1 MKIKYS
7 LLDRLCNLTNKE
19 VDFLLYVA
27 HYQDDY
33 GRIRGIYYRDVCQ
46 ACDMCKQTFYDVLR
60 SLQQKGVIA
69 YERADRD
76 YNITILD
83 NDFSYKGSYEEGYI
97 NVSRSVFDTDKFNR
111 LRAKEKILVL
121 HLMKVTH
128 ENAKSFQIRAE
139 NFYRKYTELLGVTKK
154 VLRGYLH
161 SMRSFFSVGKKDG
174 KYFITFLAS
183 VFKARRNVS
192 ETDQLLGH
200 EVKTHCRRSKI
211 KEIDSQAVEDTMQLV
226 KQYRLE
232 AKERGVNILDILQ
245 DCIWTSV
252 QGFKNRVLNP
262 KYVHKLIRIKLGL
275 LDDPWPVRQD
285 KIKYDTDRLVRDK
298 SIWRCKNT
306 QSEWF

>member
-1 MKIKYS
+1 M
-7 LLDRLCNLTNKE
+7 
-19 VDFLLYVA
+19 A
-27 HYQDDY
+27 GY
-33 GRIRGIYYRDVCQ
+33 GGIYYRDVCQ

-60 SLQQKGVIA
+60 SLQQKGVIT
-69 YERADRD
+69 YVRADRD

-97 NVSRSVFDTDKFNR
+97 NVSRSVFDTDKFNK
-111 LRAKEKILVL
+111 LRAKEKIFVL

-128 ENAKSFQIRAE
+128 ENAKSFQIRTE
-139 NFYRKYTELLGVTKK
+139 NFYKKYTELLGVTKK

-183 VFKARRNVS
+183 VFKSKRNVS

-200 EVKTHCRRSKI
+200 EVKTDCRRSKI
-211 KEIDSQAVEDTMQLV
+211 KEIDDQAVEDTMQLV
-226 KQYRLE
+226 KQYRHD
-232 AKERGVNILDILQ
+232 ANERGVNILEIVQ
-245 DCIWTSV
+245 ECIWTSV

-275 LDDPWPVRQD
+275 DYGSWPVIAGQ
-285 KIKYDTDRLVRDK
+285 
-298 SIWRCKNT
+298 N
-306 QSEWF
+306 

>member
-60 SLQQKGVIA
+60 SLQQKGVIT
-69 YERADRD
+69 YVRADRD

-97 NVSRSVFDTDKFNR
+97 NVSRSVFDTDKFNK
-111 LRAKEKILVL
+111 LRAKEKIFVL

-128 ENAKSFQIRAE
+128 ENAKSFQIRTE
-139 NFYRKYTELLGVTKK
+139 NFYKKYTELLGVTKK
-154 VLRGYLH
+154 ILRGYLH

-183 VFKARRNVS
+183 VFKARRDVS

-200 EVKTHCRRSKI
+200 EVKTHCRRCKI
-211 KEIDSQAVEDTMQLV
+211 KDIDSQAQAVEDTMQLV
-226 KQYRLE
+226 KQYRPE
-232 AKERGVNILDILQ
+232 AKERGVDILDVLQ

-252 QGFKNRVLNP
+252 QGFKHRVLNP

-275 LDDPWPVRQD
+275 ENDPWPVQ
-285 KIKYDTDRLVRDK
+285 VEQ
-298 SIWRCKNT
+298 N
-306 QSEWF
+306 

>member
-1 MKIKYS
+1 MFFLCVIFKINHGWKRGDRMKIKYS

-60 SLQQKGVIA
+60 SLQQKGVIT
-69 YERADRD
+69 YVRADRD

-111 LRAKEKILVL
+111 LRAKEKIFVL

-128 ENAKSFQIRAE
+128 ENAKSFQIRTE
-139 NFYRKYTELLGVTKK
+139 NFYKKYTELLGVTKK
-154 VLRGYLH
+154 ILRGYLH

-183 VFKARRNVS
+183 VFKARRDVS

-200 EVKTHCRRSKI
+200 EVKTHCRRCKI
-211 KEIDSQAVEDTMQLV
+211 KDIDSQAQAVEDTMQLV
-226 KQYRLE
+226 KQYRPE
-232 AKERGVNILDILQ
+232 AKERGVDILDVLQ

-252 QGFKNRVLNP
+252 QGFKHRVLNP

-275 LDDPWPVRQD
+275 ENDPWPVQ
-285 KIKYDTDRLVRDK
+285 VEQ
-298 SIWRCKNT
+298 N
-306 QSEWF
+306 

>member
-60 SLQQKGVIA
+60 SLQQKGVIT
-69 YERADRD
+69 YVRADRD

-97 NVSRSVFDTDKFNR
+97 NVSRSVFDTDKFNK
-111 LRAKEKILVL
+111 LRAKEKIFVL

-128 ENAKSFQIRAE
+128 ENAKSFQIRTE
-139 NFYRKYTELLGVTKK
+139 NFYKKYTELLGVTKK

-183 VFKARRNVS
+183 VFKSKRNVS

-200 EVKTHCRRSKI
+200 EVKTDCRRGKI
-211 KEIDSQAVEDTMQLV
+211 NEIDDQAVEDTMQLV
-226 KQYRLE
+226 KQYRHD
-232 AKERGVNILDILQ
+232 ANERGVNILEIVQ
-245 DCIWTSV
+245 ECIWTSV

-275 LDDPWPVRQD
+275 DYGSWPVIAGQ
-285 KIKYDTDRLVRDK
+285 
-298 SIWRCKNT
+298 N
-306 QSEWF
+306 

>member
-19 VDFLLYVA
+19 VDFLLYIA

-33 GRIRGIYYRDVCQ
+33 GRIRGIYYRDVCR

-60 SLQQKGVIA
+60 SLQQKSIITYV
-69 YERADRD
+69 RADQD

-97 NVSRSVFDTDKFNR
+97 NVSRSVFDGERFNQ

-121 HLMKVTH
+121 QLMKVTH
-128 ENAKSFQIRAE
+128 ENAKSFQIRTE

-183 VFKARRNVS
+183 VFKSKRNVS
-192 ETDQLLGH
+192 ETDQLLSLIH
-200 EVKTHCRRSKI
+200 ISEPTRRS
-211 KEIDSQAVEDTMQLV
+211 
-226 KQYRLE
+226 
-232 AKERGVNILDILQ
+232 
-245 DCIWTSV
+245 
-252 QGFKNRVLNP
+252 
-262 KYVHKLIRIKLGL
+262 
-275 LDDPWPVRQD
+275 
-285 KIKYDTDRLVRDK
+285 
-298 SIWRCKNT
+298 
-306 QSEWF
+306 

>member
-60 SLQQKGVIA
+60 SLQQKGVIT
-69 YERADRD
+69 YVRADRD

-97 NVSRSVFDTDKFNR
+97 NVSRSVFDTDKFNK
-111 LRAKEKILVL
+111 LRAKEKIFVL

-128 ENAKSFQIRAE
+128 ENAKSFQIRTE
-139 NFYRKYTELLGVTKK
+139 NFYKKYTELLGVTKK
-154 VLRGYLH
+154 VLSGYLH

-183 VFKARRNVS
+183 VFKSKRNVS

-200 EVKTHCRRSKI
+200 EVKTDCRRSKI
-211 KEIDSQAVEDTMQLV
+211 KEIDDQAVEDTMQLV
-226 KQYRLE
+226 KQYRHD
-232 AKERGVNILDILQ
+232 ANERGVNILEIVQ
-245 DCIWTSV
+245 ECIWTSV

-275 LDDPWPVRQD
+275 DYGSWPVIAGQ
-285 KIKYDTDRLVRDK
+285 
-298 SIWRCKNT
+298 N
-306 QSEWF
+306 

>member
-19 VDFLLYVA
+19 VDFLLYIA

-33 GRIRGIYYRDVCQ
+33 GRIRGIYYRDVCR

-60 SLQQKGVIA
+60 SLQQKSIITYV
-69 YERADRD
+69 RADQD

-97 NVSRSVFDTDKFNR
+97 NVSRSVFDGVRFNQ

-121 HLMKVTH
+121 QLMKVTH
-128 ENAKSFQIRAE
+128 ENAKSFQIRTE

-183 VFKARRNVS
+183 VFKSKRNVS

-200 EVKTHCRRSKI
+200 EVKTDCRRSKI
-211 KEIDSQAVEDTMQLV
+211 KEIDDRAVEDTMQLV
-226 KQYRLE
+226 KQYRHD
-232 AKERGVNILDILQ
+232 ANERGMNILEIVQ
-245 DCIWTSV
+245 ECIWTSV

-275 LDDPWPVRQD
+275 DYGSWPVIAGQ
-285 KIKYDTDRLVRDK
+285 
-298 SIWRCKNT
+298 N
-306 QSEWF
+306 